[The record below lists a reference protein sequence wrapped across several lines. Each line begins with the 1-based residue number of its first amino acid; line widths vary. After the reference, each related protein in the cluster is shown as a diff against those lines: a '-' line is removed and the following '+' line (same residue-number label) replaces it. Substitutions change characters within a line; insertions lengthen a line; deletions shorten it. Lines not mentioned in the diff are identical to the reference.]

1 MFVDRIKDNWLKI
14 ALSGVASILV
24 LSVGCASIE
33 IVPAGYV
40 AVSRTFGKVSD
51 TVGKPGINIGNP
63 FTQWQL
69 VDCRGRSYD
78 QAQTPIPSQDAQTT
92 KIDFSIQY
100 RFDCSMAVEI
110 VRDIGGPAS
119 LLKIHMVP
127 FFRSLVR
134 EKGKSVA
141 RAQDYFLETIQSK
154 IQTEVLAELQE
165 KVVEKGVIV
174 TDILLRNVALP
185 LVVQNA
191 VNEKTVRQQEA
202 EKQEA
207 ELARF
212 EIEQQQMVKT
222 AEAENEAAGLEAQ
235 RILTLA
241 HAQAE
246 ANSVL
251 RQSLTAELVR
261 LREIEV
267 RQMAVEKWDGKLPHV
282 AGGAIPLIEIGD

>member
-1 MFVDRIKDNWLKI
+1 MSYEYIEDNWLKI
-14 ALSGVASILV
+14 LLVVVALIVV

-33 IVPAGYV
+33 IVPAGHV

-51 TVGKPGINIGNP
+51 DVAEPGVSIGNP
-63 FTQWQL
+63 FAKWSL
-69 VDCRGRSYD
+69 IDCRGRSYD

-100 RFDCSMAVEI
+100 RFDCSLAVEI
-110 VRDIGGPAS
+110 VRDIGGPGA
-119 LLKIHMVP
+119 LIKIHMVP

-134 EKGKSVA
+134 EKGKSVE
-141 RAQDYFLETIQSK
+141 RAQDYFLETVQSAIQSD
-154 IQTEVLAELQE
+154 VLGELQE
-165 KVVEKGVIV
+165 KVSEKGLIV
-174 TDILLRNVALP
+174 TDILLRNVVLP
-185 LVVQNA
+185 AVVQNA

-202 EKQEA
+202 EKQQA

-222 AEAENEAAGLEAQ
+222 AEAENQAASLEAEM
-235 RILTLA
+235 ILTLA
-241 HAQAE
+241 NAQAK

-267 RQMAVEKWDGKLPHV
+267 REMAVEKWDGKLPHV
-282 AGGAIPLIEIGD
+282 AGGAIPLIEIGG